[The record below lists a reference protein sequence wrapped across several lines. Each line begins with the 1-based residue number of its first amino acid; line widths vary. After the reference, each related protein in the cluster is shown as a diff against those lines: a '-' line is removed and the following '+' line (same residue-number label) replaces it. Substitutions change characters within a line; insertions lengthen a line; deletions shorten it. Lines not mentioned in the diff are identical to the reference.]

1 MHSFNK
7 PLQHLALL
15 HAWHPRPGTL
25 AFSWYEISTNGGFT
39 GPGSRDIFLIE
50 QFWGRAVRASHDS

>member
-7 PLQHLALL
+7 PLQHLA
-15 HAWHPRPGTL
+15 PQCPGTL